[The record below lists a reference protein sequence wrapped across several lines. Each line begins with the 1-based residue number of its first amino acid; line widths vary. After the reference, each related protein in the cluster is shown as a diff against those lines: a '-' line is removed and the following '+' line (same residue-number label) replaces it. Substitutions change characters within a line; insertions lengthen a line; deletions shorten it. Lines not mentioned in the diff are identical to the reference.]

1 MARYVVL
8 PSITDVLRSP
18 HDGAELADEDDDAA
32 CALNEEEQHG
42 LLMRAPP
49 PPPTAEERKSYAA
62 FFPEAIAKALSTRK
76 RRAPEADLLFT
87 VDELNAIAPVF
98 DAEAALSG
106 DNEEDEEEEA
116 PRRVVTQLPPA
127 KKHQSAVRP
136 RVIKELVQRAVET
149 ADVEYITQNSRTS
162 RRGPYEVYA
171 RSKFPTQVASG
182 EVQQLSTL
190 RLAIYRVFLAG
201 AQKEEDKVDAALEVL
216 ELLVTRCGVDP
227 DADDAQH
234 YSGSESLLSF
244 VSSTADTYAF
254 ADYSQ
259 AERRGATRVD
269 VTHVRVL
276 RTLLKAPTTAEYL
289 TERKAVVYAVK
300 RLAQDHREAC
310 VVEVLE
316 ERGEYLTDRDVFKA
330 VAHIMAFGTR
340 PMLRCALQALDDDDR
355 VPPTLRHPRHGYT
368 LLHFAA
374 REFPEL
380 EALVRPYSD
389 ASLVDHAGCTAAH
402 YSAERAAQ
410 A

>member
-18 HDGAELADEDDDAA
+18 HDGTELADEDDDAA

-106 DNEEDEEEEA
+106 DDEEA
-116 PRRVVTQLPPA
+116 QRRVETQLPPA
-127 KKHQSAVRP
+127 TKRQCVVRP

-162 RRGPYEVYA
+162 RSGPYEVYA

-289 TERKAVVYAVK
+289 KERKAVVYAVK

-310 VVEVLE
+310 VLEVLE
-316 ERGEYLTDRDVFKA
+316 ERGEYLTDRDVYRA
-330 VAHIMAFGTR
+330 VVHIMAFGTR
-340 PMLRCALQALDDDDR
+340 RMLRCALQALDDDDR

-389 ASLVDHAGCTAAH
+389 ASLVDHAGRTAAH

>member
-18 HDGAELADEDDDAA
+18 HDGAELVDEDDDAA

-42 LLMRAPP
+42 LLMRAP
-49 PPPTAEERKSYAA
+49 
-62 FFPEAIAKALSTRK
+62 
-76 RRAPEADLLFT
+76 EADLLVT

-106 DNEEDEEEEA
+106 DEEEDEEEEA
-116 PRRVVTQLPPA
+116 PRRVETQRPPA
-127 KKHQSAVRP
+127 TTRQRVVRP
-136 RVIKELVQRAVET
+136 RVIKDLVQRAVET

-162 RRGPYEVYA
+162 RGGPYEVYA

-234 YSGSESLLSF
+234 YSGSESLLGF

-276 RTLLKAPTTAEYL
+276 RTLLKAPSAEYL

-300 RLAQDHREAC
+300 RLAQDHLEAC
-310 VVEVLE
+310 VLEVLE